1 MRMINF
7 LNKQDRIGIQS
18 TCPKPASISSLL
30 YNKSS
35 ILLEFVS
42 HDIQIFY
49 VKLKKKYYY
58 NICIFIRSKN
68 DNFQISE
75 HVICFSLLSN

>member
-1 MRMINF
+1 MRISPILFRLISFNFLNEMRMINF

-49 VKLKKKYYY
+49 VKLKK
-58 NICIFIRSKN
+58 NI
-68 DNFQISE
+68 
-75 HVICFSLLSN
+75 LL